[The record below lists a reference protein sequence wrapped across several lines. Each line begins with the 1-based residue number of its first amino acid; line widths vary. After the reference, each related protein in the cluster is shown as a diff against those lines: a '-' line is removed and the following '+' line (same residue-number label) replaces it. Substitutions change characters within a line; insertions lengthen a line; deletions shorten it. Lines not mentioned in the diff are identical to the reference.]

1 VRNNICGVTGSRSS
15 RKEKNS
21 SEEEQEEN
29 KVRTLKISGLLLV
42 GFVKVR
48 KLRNPGTSF
57 RRTHAIQSSRGK
69 ELGGPPRKLGG
80 NF

>member
-21 SEEEQEEN
+21 SEEEPEELEES

-42 GFVKVR
+42 GFGKVPTPYR
-48 KLRNPGTSF
+48 AVEARNWVVLLRN
-57 RRTHAIQSSRGK
+57 
-69 ELGGPPRKLGG
+69 
-80 NF
+80 